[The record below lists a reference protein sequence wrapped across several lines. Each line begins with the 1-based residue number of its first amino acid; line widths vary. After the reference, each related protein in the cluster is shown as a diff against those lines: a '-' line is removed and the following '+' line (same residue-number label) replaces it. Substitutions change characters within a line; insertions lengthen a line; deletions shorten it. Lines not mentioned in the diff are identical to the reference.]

1 MEQHHRYALSA
12 QAASI
17 RSAGLL
23 LVLWLSS
30 CASLPPDLVAANAVD
45 VERLDSPRARIGSL
59 YVHDDNGR
67 LQIRGRLKKLH
78 AGRGRIPGHLHIEVL
93 AKDGAVLAEGVVR
106 YYRRSAKSGVSY
118 FSREFGVRPEDVRT
132 VRVIH
137 HVREES
143 GIDDGA
149 SQEPRVSR
157 RSTCRRF
164 AVCQRLDLTGYS

>member
-1 MEQHHRYALSA
+1 
-12 QAASI
+12 
-17 RSAGLL
+17 
-23 LVLWLSS
+23 
-30 CASLPPDLVAANAVD
+30 LVAASAVD
-45 VERLDSPRARIGSL
+45 IERSDSPRTRIGRL

-67 LQIRGRLKKLH
+67 LQIRGRLKKRH

-93 AKDGAVLAEGVVR
+93 ANGGAVLAEGVVR
-106 YYRRSAKSGVSY
+106 YYRPSAKSGVSD

-149 SQEPRVSR
+149 SQNPESVEGPLVAGLPS
-157 RSTCRRF
+157 
-164 AVCQRLDLTGYS
+164 AKGLTSLATLKVVRHSSPG